1 MSVRTNAIL
10 LAIATA
16 AVPAAFAQSTATFV
30 GGEAGWV
37 QSAAPGALSSAQV
50 RSELLQFRANPVA
63 ADGGR
68 YVGGE
73 EGYAFPAHTYALR
86 NGQLV
91 CTDRIAHNPPP
102 AAIKSPAEQKAF
114 ELAYPA

>member
-1 MSVRTNAIL
+1 MSVRTNAIV
-10 LAIATA
+10 LAIATMA
-16 AVPAAFAQSTATFV
+16 LPAAFAQSTGVFV

-37 QSAAPGALSSAQV
+37 QGPAQGSIAAAQV
-50 RSELLQFRANPVA
+50 RSELLQFRSNPVA

-86 NGQLV
+86 NGRWE
-91 CTDRIAHNPPP
+91 CTDKIAHNPPP
-102 AAIKSPAEQKAF
+102 AAIRSPSEQKSF
-114 ELAYPA
+114 ELTYPA